1 MDFFWILLFGS
12 FVALTERPIDLVSG
26 ANDVPLRAP
35 ISAITHGASLFV
47 DITSMIPKN
56 EVTIELSR
64 RWVEKN
70 VSPGCLK
77 AVLRGEN
84 SAAVPLEFKGGSS
97 FEPGKVFLI
106 LASGSGVPVRQ
117 DFRNLSLT
125 SCVPL
130 SQVVVYWR
138 NYQK

>member
-1 MDFFWILLFGS
+1 MNFFWILLFGS
-12 FVALTERPIDLVSG
+12 FVAITEQPIDLVTG
-26 ANDVPLRAP
+26 ANNVPLGAP

-47 DITSMIPKN
+47 DITSKIPKD

-64 RWVEKN
+64 KWVEKN
-70 VSPGCLK
+70 VPPGCLK

-84 SAAVPLEFKGGSS
+84 AVVVPLEFNGALS

-106 LASGSGVPVRQ
+106 LASAGGMPVRQ
-117 DFRNLSLT
+117 DFKSLSLT

-130 SQVVVYWR
+130 SRVVVYWQ